1 MFLGNTH
8 TCLLDVP
15 RCSRHTADVTGT
27 RPLAEVGRLVAERRT
42 ERELDQ
48 IGLARAARVDP
59 KTVRSLEN
67 GTRWPR
73 DSTRTR
79 IENALAWDPGSIT
92 RIRSGGEPTVVQDDR
107 PRRPPPRPAGATSR
121 PAKMD
126 GLSSAA
132 AAMIDVLHSMDQISE
147 HLPESE
153 RAKLEHAR
161 RQSLSVV
168 AHMLT
173 TNCELV
179 GESLAAE
186 EIDPVQ
192 ITDVDALTSFVDR
205 LGGHLR
211 QVTTIY
217 DIAVQILREVTT
229 GAEVETSRD
238 RAAAAVRRAWLK
250 APPPDL
256 TALDAAAQRGEKQSD
271 RDASGAHKP
280 SE

>member
-15 RCSRHTADVTGT
+15 RCSRHTANVTGT

-205 LGGHLR
+205 LGGHLG

-217 DIAVQILREVTT
+217 DTAVQILRAVTI

-238 RAAAAVRRAWLK
+238 RAAAAVRRAWPK

-256 TALDAAAQRGEKQSD
+256 TALDAAAQRGEKRSD
-271 RDASGAHKP
+271 RDTGAHP
-280 SE
+280 PTE

>member
-205 LGGHLR
+205 LGGHLG

-217 DIAVQILREVTT
+217 DTAVQILRAVTI

-238 RAAAAVRRAWLK
+238 REAAAVRRVWPK

-256 TALDAAAQRGEKQSD
+256 TALDAAAQRGEKRSD
-271 RDASGAHKP
+271 RDTGAHP
-280 SE
+280 PTE

>member
-27 RPLAEVGRLVAERRT
+27 RPLAEVGRLVTERRT

-205 LGGHLR
+205 LGGHLG

-217 DIAVQILREVTT
+217 DTAVQILRAVTI

-238 RAAAAVRRAWLK
+238 REAAAVRRVWPK

-256 TALDAAAQRGEKQSD
+256 TALDAAAQRGEKRSD
-271 RDASGAHKP
+271 RDTGAHP
-280 SE
+280 PTE

>member
-161 RQSLSVV
+161 RQSLSAL

-192 ITDVDALTSFVDR
+192 ITDVDTLTSFVDR
-205 LGGHLR
+205 LGGHLG

-217 DIAVQILREVTT
+217 DIAVQILRAVTT

-238 RAAAAVRRAWLK
+238 RAAAAVRRAWPK

-256 TALDAAAQRGEKQSD
+256 TALDAAAQRGEKRSD
-271 RDASGAHKP
+271 RDTGAHP
-280 SE
+280 PTE

>member
-192 ITDVDALTSFVDR
+192 ITDVDTLTSFVDR
-205 LGGHLR
+205 LGGHLG

-217 DIAVQILREVTT
+217 DTAVQILRAVTI

-238 RAAAAVRRAWLK
+238 REAAAVRRVWPK

-256 TALDAAAQRGEKQSD
+256 TALDAAAQRGEKRSD
-271 RDASGAHKP
+271 RDTGAHP
-280 SE
+280 PTE

>member
-205 LGGHLR
+205 LGGHLG

-217 DIAVQILREVTT
+217 DTAVQILRAVTI

-238 RAAAAVRRAWLK
+238 RAAAAVRRAWPK

-256 TALDAAAQRGEKQSD
+256 TALDAAAQRGEKRSD
-271 RDASGAHKP
+271 RDTGAHP
-280 SE
+280 PTE

>member
-27 RPLAEVGRLVAERRT
+27 RPLAEVGRLVTERRT

-205 LGGHLR
+205 LGGHLG

-217 DIAVQILREVTT
+217 DIAVQILRAVTT

-238 RAAAAVRRAWLK
+238 RAAAAVRRAWPK

-256 TALDAAAQRGEKQSD
+256 TALDAAAQRGEKRSD
-271 RDASGAHKP
+271 RDTGAHP
-280 SE
+280 PTE

>member
-27 RPLAEVGRLVAERRT
+27 RPLAEVGRLVTERRT

-205 LGGHLR
+205 LGGHLG

-217 DIAVQILREVTT
+217 DTAVQILRAVTI

-238 RAAAAVRRAWLK
+238 RAAAAVRRAWPK

-256 TALDAAAQRGEKQSD
+256 TALDAAAQRGEKRSD
-271 RDASGAHKP
+271 RDTGAHPP

>member
-27 RPLAEVGRLVAERRT
+27 RPLAEVGRLVTERRT

-192 ITDVDALTSFVDR
+192 ITDVDALTTFVDR
-205 LGGHLR
+205 LGVHLG

-217 DIAVQILREVTT
+217 DIAVQILRAVTT

-238 RAAAAVRRAWLK
+238 REAAAVRRVWPK

-256 TALDAAAQRGEKQSD
+256 TALDAAAQRGEKRSD
-271 RDASGAHKP
+271 RDTGAHP
-280 SE
+280 PTE

>member
-1 MFLGNTH
+1 
-8 TCLLDVP
+8 
-15 RCSRHTADVTGT
+15 
-27 RPLAEVGRLVAERRT
+27 LAEVGRLVTERRT

-192 ITDVDALTSFVDR
+192 ITDVDTLTSFVDR
-205 LGGHLR
+205 LGGHLG

-217 DIAVQILREVTT
+217 DTAVQILRAVTI

-238 RAAAAVRRAWLK
+238 RAAAAVRRAWPK

-271 RDASGAHKP
+271 RDTGAHPP

>member
-1 MFLGNTH
+1 
-8 TCLLDVP
+8 
-15 RCSRHTADVTGT
+15 
-27 RPLAEVGRLVAERRT
+27 LAEVGRLVAERRT

-205 LGGHLR
+205 LGGHLG

-217 DIAVQILREVTT
+217 DTAVQILRAVTI

-238 RAAAAVRRAWLK
+238 RAAAAVRRAWPK

-271 RDASGAHKP
+271 RDTGAAQPP

>member
-205 LGGHLR
+205 LGGHLG

-217 DIAVQILREVTT
+217 DTAVQILRAVTT

-238 RAAAAVRRAWLK
+238 RAAAAVRRAWPK

-271 RDASGAHKP
+271 RDTGAHPP

>member
-205 LGGHLR
+205 LGGHLG

-217 DIAVQILREVTT
+217 DTAVQILRAVTT

-238 RAAAAVRRAWLK
+238 RAAAAVRRAWPK

-256 TALDAAAQRGEKQSD
+256 TALDAAAQRGEKRSD
-271 RDASGAHKP
+271 RDTGAHP
-280 SE
+280 PTE

>member
-192 ITDVDALTSFVDR
+192 ITDVDTLTSFVDR
-205 LGGHLR
+205 LGGHLG

-217 DIAVQILREVTT
+217 DTAVQILRAVTT

-238 RAAAAVRRAWLK
+238 RAAAAVRRAWPK

-256 TALDAAAQRGEKQSD
+256 TALDAAAQRGEKRSD
-271 RDASGAHKP
+271 RDTGAHP
-280 SE
+280 PTE